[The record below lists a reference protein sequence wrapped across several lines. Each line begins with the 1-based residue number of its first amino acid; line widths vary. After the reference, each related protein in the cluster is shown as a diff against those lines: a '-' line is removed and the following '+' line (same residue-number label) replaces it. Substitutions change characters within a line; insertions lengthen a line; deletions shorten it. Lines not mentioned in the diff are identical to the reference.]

1 MKRKRQHYVPQSYLK
16 AWCDSETP
24 KGQTPYV
31 WVFPKDGEHVHRRA
45 PQNLFVETD
54 FYTIRSASG
63 ERDLIL
69 EEGLSQLESE
79 FARVREIKIIR
90 RKPLLYDDRVIVCAF
105 IAATRARTK
114 ANRQRMRELWQ
125 QVLTKMDLM
134 AEWAKTTTEEQL
146 EAASATLRPPSRNEE
161 AYLTYE
167 EVKQIVEQP
176 IQSFLAD
183 SINVET
189 PLLLKLDMV
198 VIETSTSPGFITSD
212 DPCVWYD
219 PQSYTRPPPLRGPAL
234 MYPSI
239 EISFPVSPNFMLLL
253 NRQGTNGQIRLAK
266 YGTAIDQEV
275 VDRANWRTRI
285 HAHEHFVVNSKV
297 KRESWFT
304 GKSS

>member
-1 MKRKRQHYVPQSYLK
+1 MKRKRQHYVPKSYLK
-16 AWCDSETP
+16 AWCDPETP

-31 WVFPKDGEHVHRRA
+31 WVFPKDGEHAHRRA

-63 ERDLIL
+63 ERDLVL

-79 FARVREIKIIR
+79 FARVREIKITR
-90 RKPLLYDDRVIVCAF
+90 RKPLSHDDRMIICAF
-105 IAATRARTK
+105 IAATRVRTK
-114 ANRQRMRELWQ
+114 ANRERMRELWQ
-125 QVLTKMDLM
+125 QVLAKMDTM
-134 AEWAKTTTEEQL
+134 AEWAKTATEEQR
-146 EAASATLRPPSRNEE
+146 EAASATLRPS
-161 AYLTYE
+161 AQDSYLTYE
-167 EVKQIVEQP
+167 EVKQIVDQP

-183 SINVET
+183 SISVET

-198 VIETSTSPGFITSD
+198 VVETSTSPGFITSD

-219 PQSYTRPPPLRGPAL
+219 PQGYTRPPPLRGPAL

-239 EISFPVSPNFMLLL
+239 EIAFPVSPNFMVLL
-253 NRQGTNGQIRLAK
+253 NRQGIHGQIRLAK
-266 YGTAIDQEV
+266 YGTAKDQEV
-275 VDRANWRTRI
+275 VDRTNWRTRT
-285 HAHEHFVVNSKV
+285 HAHEHFVVNRKI